1 MSSNVVFLI
10 PIVSVITVFSFL
22 SIAVW
27 VGSRKKEREAFYK
40 SEMLRR
46 IAESSGDGAKQAM
59 DLLREESRLARIK
72 KRETTKIGGLILVAV
87 GLGMVIFMIP
97 MRATDPGVP
106 VLVGLVPGLMGV
118 ALLVY
123 AYKLAG
129 PVE

>member
-1 MSSNVVFLI
+1 M
-10 PIVSVITVFSFL
+10 VFSFL

-27 VGSRKKEREAFYK
+27 VVSQRKEREAFYK
-40 SEMLRR
+40 SETLRR

-59 DLLREESRLARIK
+59 DLLREQSRLSRIN
-72 KRETTKIGGLILVAV
+72 KRETTKVGGLVLVAL

-97 MRATDPGVP
+97 MRATDPSVP

-118 ALLVY
+118 AVLVY

>member
-1 MSSNVVFLI
+1 MSPLLI
-10 PIVSVITVFSFL
+10 PIVSVIMVFSFL

-27 VGSRKKEREAFYK
+27 VVSQRKEREAFYK
-40 SEMLRR
+40 SETLRR

-59 DLLREESRLARIK
+59 DLLREQSRLSRIN
-72 KRETTKIGGLILVAV
+72 KRETTKVGGLVLVAL

-97 MRATDPGVP
+97 MRATDPSVP

-118 ALLVY
+118 AVLVY